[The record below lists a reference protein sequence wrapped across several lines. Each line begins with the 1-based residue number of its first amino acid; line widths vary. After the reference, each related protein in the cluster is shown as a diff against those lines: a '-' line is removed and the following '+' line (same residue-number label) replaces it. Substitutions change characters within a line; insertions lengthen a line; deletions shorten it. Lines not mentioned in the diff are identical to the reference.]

1 MVALDVLIGFWLA
14 LATLLG
20 LLRGVRAGLLA
31 LAGTLLAALLVDLW
45 AEPLAG
51 WVRATF
57 RPELPG
63 APTFA
68 ALAVVFVL
76 TAGLLGYG
84 GAALLPRAGAGAA
97 APGLPQRLLGAL
109 LGALNGAL
117 LAGYLLRYAV
127 AIWGD
132 GAAAG
137 PAFGSQVAGLL
148 LQWLPWYVLG
158 MVVGTGVLVLVRLG
172 RDLAARSGQR
182 RASSAPRSASVAA
195 APSLAEA
202 DRRLSDKIDQ
212 AIKK

>member
-1 MVALDVLIGFWLA
+1 MALSVLIGVWVA
-14 LATLLG
+14 LAALLG

-45 AEPLAG
+45 AEPLAN

-57 RPELPG
+57 RPEQPG

-68 ALAVVFVL
+68 VMAAVFLL

-84 GAALLPRAGAGAA
+84 GAALLPRPGAGAA
-97 APGLPQRLLGAL
+97 PPGLPQRLLGAL

-117 LAGYLLRYAV
+117 LAGYLLRYATEN
-127 AIWGD
+127 WGG
-132 GAAAG
+132 GAAAELV
-137 PAFGSQVAGLL
+137 AGSRVAGLL

-158 MVVGTGVLVLVRLG
+158 MVAGLGVLVLVRLG
-172 RDLAARSGQR
+172 RDFAARSNARPAAGG
-182 RASSAPRSASVAA
+182 PASVAA
-195 APSLAEA
+195 APNLAEA